1 MSQLKKNLLQQINRI
16 NPKTYAKTRNFLDG
30 DITKLSPYITHG
42 FIKTT
47 TIRDIV
53 LQQYSW
59 TDAEKL
65 ISELAWREF
74 FHRVW
79 ADKQDEIFDDLRFDQ
94 TKVAHYQ
101 LPTNIVKA
109 TTKINAIDN
118 AINKLYNTGYLHNH
132 ERMWL
137 ASIICNIAKTT
148 WYPPAKW
155 LYYHLL
161 DGDLASNTL
170 SWQWIAGTFSSK
182 KYYANQE
189 NINKYS
195 RTKQR
200 NTFVDINYEQFEL
213 LPVPAE
219 LHDRTETELKTTLP
233 PSTLTQI
240 PADTK
245 HVFLRSI
252 WNLDPDWYADKD
264 GLQILVFEPS
274 HFRKWPISSKRIDFI
289 LELAAQIP
297 EVEIFVGEI
306 ATLFP
311 AEKINELT
319 IITESYPTTTHW
331 PGLHENRAW
340 LFPEVQGYYKNFFSF
355 WKDAKKSIGKK

>member
-1 MSQLKKNLLQQINRI
+1 MSQIQKKLLQKIHNI

-47 TIRDIV
+47 TIRDII
-53 LQQYSW
+53 LQQYTWQDS
-59 TDAEKL
+59 EKL

-79 ADKQDEIFDDLRFDQ
+79 EDKQDQIFDDLRFDQ
-94 TKVAHYQ
+94 TKVNHYQ
-101 LPTNIVKA
+101 LPTNIVEA
-109 TTKINAIDN
+109 TTKINAIDS
-118 AINKLYNTGYLHNH
+118 AIKNLYQTGYLHNH

-137 ASIICNIAKTT
+137 ASIICNVARTT

-195 RTKQR
+195 RTKQL
-200 NTFVDINYEQFEL
+200 NTFIDINYEQFEL
-213 LPVPAE
+213 LPVPSE
-219 LHDRTETELKTTLP
+219 LQDRTETNLKTALP
-233 PSTLTQI
+233 TSTINQI
-240 PADTK
+240 PTETK
-245 HVFLRSI
+245 QVFLRSS
-252 WNLDPDWYADKD
+252 WNLDPDWHADKD

-274 HFRKWPISSKRIDFI
+274 HYREWPISPKRLDFI
-289 LELAAQIP
+289 LELAAEIP
-297 EVEIFVGEI
+297 NLKIFVGEI
-306 ATLFP
+306 TELLP
-311 AEKINELT
+311 TKKINDLN
-319 IITESYPTTTHW
+319 IITQSYPTTSHW
-331 PGLHENRAW
+331 PGKHEDRSW
-340 LFPEVQGYYKNFFSF
+340 LFPEIKGYYKNFFSF